1 MALTPK
7 KKKNVQPLLPL
18 ESSDPPPPTTTS
30 SSPPADKGKRT
41 KCPGVRKVGRKIYD
55 SENGTTCHQCRQKT
69 MELVAACKNDSKPC
83 TSAKKKNEPCNLKFC
98 HKCLTNRYGEKAEE
112 VKLLDGWHCPKCRGI
127 CNCSFCRKKR
137 GDEPTGILI
146 HRAKATGY
154 ESVSQ
159 LLTLRGPECLVSL
172 KKKHSSSTKEVS
184 KSKCGKENS
193 QDGNIIP
200 DLNEKP
206 LESENYEI
214 TIQRSN
220 CKIPGDTDQNSNS
233 GGNIVSSPKRNNS
246 ESMHEGD
253 ISPETK
259 KSKKSRV
266 SKGDDEKTG
275 ETNAD
280 EFNDSVVNHP
290 LPQGVEL
297 INIVGIALPPEDAGH
312 ALQFLEFCNAFE
324 QVLDLKKG
332 LPESI
337 LQELVTTGCSS
348 RIPGQCS
355 LVIQMH
361 IQLLSLIQKDTG
373 EESTCPSSEHNSW
386 LQALDKC
393 VAESNYAFKE
403 TNCFQ
408 KDVDVYNKLEV
419 SQKLRLLN
427 FLCDETL
434 GTSAMRRW
442 IDDEKDRCSERVRKA
457 REKVDAA
464 KQKEDKLILK
474 MREEVAN
481 VIAESGDSVSISE
494 HEERI
499 SKIQAEAA
507 NAHAEKLEATR
518 MVPKKNQR
526 SHAYRT
532 EPILSEGNGH
542 TFWSLKG
549 HSSGSSIMLQD
560 VGSWDSDTPGDK
572 WFSYDCEQQT
582 AVEDY
587 ISSVRKRRLRLQH
600 EDANRDE

>member
-1 MALTPK
+1 
-7 KKKNVQPLLPL
+7 
-18 ESSDPPPPTTTS
+18 
-30 SSPPADKGKRT
+30 
-41 KCPGVRKVGRKIYD
+41 
-55 SENGTTCHQCRQKT
+55 
-69 MELVAACKNDSKPC
+69 
-83 TSAKKKNEPCNLKFC
+83 
-98 HKCLTNRYGEKAEE
+98 
-112 VKLLDGWHCPKCRGI
+112 
-127 CNCSFCRKKR
+127 
-137 GDEPTGILI
+137 
-146 HRAKATGY
+146 
-154 ESVSQ
+154 
-159 LLTLRGPECLVSL
+159 
-172 KKKHSSSTKEVS
+172 
-184 KSKCGKENS
+184 
-193 QDGNIIP
+193 
-200 DLNEKP
+200 
-206 LESENYEI
+206 
-214 TIQRSN
+214 
-220 CKIPGDTDQNSNS
+220 
-233 GGNIVSSPKRNNS
+233 
-246 ESMHEGD
+246 MHEDD

-266 SKGDDEKTG
+266 SKGDDGKTG

-280 EFNDSVVNHP
+280 ELNDSVINPAEFDTP

-297 INIVGIALPPEDAGH
+297 ITIAGIALPSEDAGH

-332 LPESI
+332 QTESI
-337 LQELVTTGCSS
+337 LQELLTNGCSS
-348 RIPGQCS
+348 KSPGQCS

-373 EESTCPSSEHNSW
+373 EESTRPSSVDNSW

-393 VAESNYAFKE
+393 VAESSYALKE
-403 TNCFQ
+403 FPLTNCFQ
-408 KDVDVYNKLEV
+408 KDVDVYNRLEL

-434 GTSAMRRW
+434 GTTTMRRW
-442 IDDEKDRCSERVRKA
+442 IDGEKDRCSERVRKA
-457 REKVDAA
+457 KEKVDVA

-481 VIAESGDSVSISE
+481 SVIASESGDSVSISE

-507 NAHAEKLEATR
+507 NAHAEKLEAKH

-587 ISSVRKRRLRLQH
+587 ISSIRKRRLRLKH
-600 EDANRDE
+600 EDANRDK

>member
-1 MALTPK
+1 MALTSK
-7 KKKNVQPLLPL
+7 KKKHVESLPL
-18 ESSDPPPPTTTS
+18 ESSDLPPPPTS
-30 SSPPADKGKRT
+30 SSPAAKGKRT

-69 MELVAACKNDSKPC
+69 MEFVAACKNNSKPC

-137 GDEPTGILI
+137 GDIPTGMLI

-159 LLTLRGPECLVSL
+159 LLSLRGPERVVSL
-172 KKKHSSSTKEVS
+172 KKKSSSSTKELS
-184 KSKCGKENS
+184 KSRCGKENS
-193 QDGNIIP
+193 QDGNIVP

-206 LESENYEI
+206 LESESDEN

-220 CKIPGDTDQNSNS
+220 CKISVETGQNNNF
-233 GGNIVSSPKRNNS
+233 GGAIISSSKRINS
-246 ESMHEGD
+246 ESMQEGD
-253 ISPETK
+253 IIPETK
-259 KSKKSRV
+259 KSKT
-266 SKGDDEKTG
+266 D

-280 EFNDSVVNHP
+280 DSVINHAEFDTP
-290 LPQGVEL
+290 FPQGVDL
-297 INIVGIALPPEDAGH
+297 ITIVGIALPSEDAGH

-332 LPESI
+332 QPESI
-337 LQELVTTGCSS
+337 LQELLTNGCSS
-348 RIPGQCS
+348 SPGQCS

-373 EESTCPSSEHNSW
+373 EEYTCPSSEDNSW

-393 VAESNYAFKE
+393 IAESNYALKE
-403 TNCFQ
+403 FPLTNCFQ
-408 KDVDVYNKLEV
+408 KDVDVYNKLEL

-434 GTSAMRRW
+434 GTTTMRKW
-442 IDDEKDRCSERVRKA
+442 IDDEKDRCSERVREA

-464 KQKEDKLILK
+464 KKKEDKLILK
-474 MREEVAN
+474 MRDEVAKS
-481 VIAESGDSVSISE
+481 VIAENGDSVSTSE
-494 HEERI
+494 HEEHI

-507 NAHAEKLEATR
+507 NAHAEKLEAKR

-549 HSSGSSIMLQD
+549 HSSRSIIMLQD

-572 WFSYDCEQQT
+572 WFSYDCEQRT
-582 AVEDY
+582 AVENY

-600 EDANRDE
+600 EDANRDK